1 MARNLFRDSDKV
13 LNFDKKQFHKLLSLA
28 ATDCFF
34 IFDENLYKQKDGVA
48 MGNPLG
54 PTLANAFL
62 AHHEVKWLDECPE
75 LFKPLVYRRYV
86 DDTFVIFKSPSHV
99 PLFLEYINSKH
110 PNIEFTSDTESDNK
124 LPFLDVQVRH
134 EGNGFSTSVYRKP
147 TFTGLTTKFTSFIPE
162 QYKRNLVSTLT
173 IRAFNICSNYLS
185 IHNEF
190 SFLKGM
196 LFSNG
201 FSYNFIDS
209 YLGKQLRKLIEPK
222 TPRLT
227 ASKAIVYFSIP
238 FMGKRSFNF
247 KNNLTRLLR
256 EFYPQLMIR
265 VIFKPGF
272 TMQSLFRFKDKI
284 PEKLQSS
291 VVYHYKCRCCNA
303 TYIGKSKR
311 QIRVRQFEHLG
322 RSVRTNRPLGKPP
335 FSAIRQ
341 HSESTDHPIYLDS
354 FSVLSNRS
362 KDVELSIVE
371 SLYIVKDK
379 PSLCNNERSVELIC
393 F

>member
-1 MARNLFRDSDKV
+1 
-13 LNFDKKQFHKLLSLA
+13 
-28 ATDCFF
+28 
-34 IFDENLYKQKDGVA
+34 
-48 MGNPLG
+48 
-54 PTLANAFL
+54 
-62 AHHEVKWLDECPE
+62 
-75 LFKPLVYRRYV
+75 
-86 DDTFVIFKSPSHV
+86 
-99 PLFLEYINSKH
+99 
-110 PNIEFTSDTESDNK
+110 
-124 LPFLDVQVRH
+124 
-134 EGNGFSTSVYRKP
+134 
-147 TFTGLTTKFTSFIPE
+147 
-162 QYKRNLVSTLT
+162 
-173 IRAFNICSNYLS
+173 
-185 IHNEF
+185 
-190 SFLKGM
+190 M

>member
-1 MARNLFRDSDKV
+1 M
-13 LNFDKKQFHKLLSLA
+13 
-28 ATDCFF
+28 
-34 IFDENLYKQKDGVA
+34 
-48 MGNPLG
+48 
-54 PTLANAFL
+54 
-62 AHHEVKWLDECPE
+62 
-75 LFKPLVYRRYV
+75 
-86 DDTFVIFKSPSHV
+86 IFKSPSHA